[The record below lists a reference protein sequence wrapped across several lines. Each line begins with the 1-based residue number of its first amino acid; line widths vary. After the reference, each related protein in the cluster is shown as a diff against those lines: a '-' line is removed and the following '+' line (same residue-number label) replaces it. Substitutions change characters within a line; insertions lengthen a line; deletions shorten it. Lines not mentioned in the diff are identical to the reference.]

1 MQKSVAFLYTN
12 NEQNEK
18 KHRKS
23 NPLTISSK
31 KKYLGINLT
40 KKVKD
45 LYNENCKSLK
55 KQFKENYRSWKIS
68 PANGLA
74 ESI

>member
-1 MQKSVAFLYTN
+1 MASKQN
-12 NEQNEK
+12 NL
-18 KHRKS
+18 S
-23 NPLTISSK
+23 
-31 KKYLGINLT
+31 INIT